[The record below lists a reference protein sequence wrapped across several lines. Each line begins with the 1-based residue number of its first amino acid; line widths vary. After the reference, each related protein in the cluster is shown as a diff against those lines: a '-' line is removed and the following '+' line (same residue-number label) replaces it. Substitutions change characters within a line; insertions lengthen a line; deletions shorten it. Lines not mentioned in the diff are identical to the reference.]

1 MITKLDYNEIEE
13 GEELPIYKILLIGD
27 STVGKTSL
35 ILQYCQGQFNSY
47 GISTI
52 GVDTK
57 IKYVKY
63 NDKKI
68 GLEIWDTAG
77 QERFRALAKNFYQ
90 GADGIILMYD
100 LTQKKTFNNI
110 KHWFNDII
118 DNIEIN
124 KVAIIIV
131 GNKSDLS
138 SRQITKESC
147 DKFCEQYNLKSIETS
162 CLKNTNVDETFN
174 FLIEKIIKENN
185 YKNSYGSF
193 SIINKTNKSKAKKCC
208 F

>member
-1 MITKLDYNEIEE
+1 MF
-13 GEELPIYKILLIGD
+13 KILLIGD
-27 STVGKTSL
+27 SGVGKTSV
-35 ILQYCQGQFNSY
+35 ILRYTKGIFREEFLNS
-47 GISTI
+47 I
-52 GVDTK
+52 GVDFRSKDLNYDGRK
-57 IKYVKY
+57 IK
-63 NDKKI
+63 
-68 GLEIWDTAG
+68 LQIWDTAG

-193 SIINKTNKSKAKKCC
+193 FIINKTNKSKAKKCC